1 MLIINLYGGLFLRNL
16 MIKIADFFRE
26 SDKILLLLCFFT
38 TSYGCLA
45 VFSATNYM
53 DSYRPVIIQSFC
65 MVVGLGAA
73 MVISSFDYEMIL
85 RRWYLV
91 AALGLIPVILT
102 FFIGFAP
109 EGTDDK
115 AWLNLGFTTFQP
127 SELLKICFVVTF
139 STHLARVKRD
149 INKLKVL
156 IPVCIHGAVPILLI
170 FIQGDAGT
178 ALVFAVMV
186 LFMLMAAGVSWKYFL
201 TAFSV
206 AVVASPIAYF
216 FLLNDDHRQRIVNM
230 FDIDADIQG
239 IGWQQYRGRIALAN
253 GGFFG
258 QGYLNGD
265 LTQIGKRGVPEGH
278 NDFIFV
284 CIGEELGFLGCLVV
298 LLLLAGI
305 CFRCLQVAKLSVKNE
320 GKFIC
325 VGIFSMLFAQT
336 VINIG
341 MCTSITPVIGI
352 TLPFFSAGG
361 TSLLCLFLGIGLVL
375 NVYMHRNSRTIYLH
389 D

>member
-1 MLIINLYGGLFLRNL
+1 MKYLLG
-16 MIKIADFFRE
+16 KVADFVRE
-26 SDKILLLLCFFT
+26 TDKILLLLTFFA
-38 TSYGCLA
+38 SCYGCLA

-53 DSYRPVIIQSFC
+53 ASRRAVIVHAIC
-65 MVVGLGAA
+65 LVAGI
-73 MVISSFDYEMIL
+73 VIACIVSSIDYE
-85 RRWYLV
+85 RYLKLWV
-91 AALGLIPVILT
+91 LIGIAGLIPVILT

-139 STHLARVKRD
+139 SKHLGKVKKN
-149 INKLKVL
+149 INKLKYL
-156 IPVCIHGAVPILLI
+156 IPVCLHGAIPVLLI

-178 ALVFAVMV
+178 ALVFLVMV
-186 LFMLMAAGVSWKYFL
+186 IFMMMAAGVSWKYF
-201 TAFSV
+201 TAAFS
-206 AVVASPIAYF
+206 AALVASPIAYF
-216 FLLNDDHRQRIVNM
+216 FILNDQHRERIISM

-239 IGWQQYRGRIALAN
+239 IGWQQYRGRLALAN

-258 QGYLNGD
+258 QGYMKGT
-265 LTQIGKRGVPEGH
+265 LTQMGKAGVPEGH

-284 CIGEELGFLGCLVV
+284 TIGEELGFLGCLVV
-298 LLLLAGI
+298 LILLTAI
-305 CFRCLQVAKLSVKNE
+305 CIRCLRVAALSVKQE
-320 GKFIC
+320 GKFIAI
-325 VGIFSMLFAQT
+325 GIFAMLFAQT

-361 TSLLCLFLGIGLVL
+361 TSLLCLFIGVGLVV
-375 NVYMHRNSRTIYLH
+375 NVYTHRNSRTINLH
-389 D
+389 N

>member
-1 MLIINLYGGLFLRNL
+1 MRYLLG
-16 MIKIADFFRE
+16 KIADFVRE
-26 SDKILLLLCFFT
+26 SDKILLLLTFFAST
-38 TSYGCLA
+38 YGCMA
-45 VFSATNYM
+45 VFSATHYM
-53 DSYRPVIIQSFC
+53 ESVRPFLVHSLCTVTGIAIAC
-65 MVVGLGAA
+65 
-73 MVISSFDYEMIL
+73 VISLIDYEKFMN
-85 RRWYLV
+85 RWYLF

-127 SELLKICFVVTF
+127 SELMKICFIITF
-139 STHLARVKRD
+139 STHLGKVKKN
-149 INKLKVL
+149 INKIKYLL
-156 IPVCIHGAVPILLI
+156 PVCLHGMVPVLLI

-178 ALVFAVMV
+178 ALVFAFMV
-186 LFMLMAAGVSWKYFL
+186 AFMLVAAGVSWKYFL
-201 TAFSV
+201 GAFSA

-216 FLLNDDHRQRIVNM
+216 LVLNDEHRERIMNM

-239 IGWQQYRGRIALAN
+239 VGWQQYRGRLALAN

-258 QGYLNGD
+258 QGYLNGQ
-265 LTQIGKRGVPEGH
+265 LTQSGKAGVPEGH

-284 CIGEELGFLGCLVV
+284 TIGEELGFLGCLVV
-298 LLLLAGI
+298 LILLLAVCI
-305 CFRCLQVAKLSVKNE
+305 RCLRVAYLSAKNE
-320 GKFIC
+320 GKYIC
-325 VGIFSMLFAQT
+325 IGIFSMLFAQV

-361 TSLLCLFLGIGLVL
+361 TSLLCLFLGVGLVL
-375 NVYMHRNSRTIYLH
+375 SVYMHRNSRTLYLR

>member
-1 MLIINLYGGLFLRNL
+1 MKYLLG
-16 MIKIADFFRE
+16 KVADFVRE
-26 SDKILLLLCFFT
+26 TDKILLLLTFFA
-38 TSYGCLA
+38 SCYGCIA

-53 DSYRPVIIQSFC
+53 GSNRPVIVQTICLFA
-65 MVVGLGAA
+65 GIIAA
-73 MVISSFDYEMIL
+73 CVISSINYSH
-85 RRWYLV
+85 YLKYWPLIAFV
-91 AALGLIPVILT
+91 GLVPVILT

-127 SELLKICFVVTF
+127 SELLKICFVLTF
-139 STHLARVKRD
+139 GKHLSHVKKD
-149 INKLKVL
+149 INKLKYL
-156 IPVCIHGAVPILLI
+156 IPVCLHGAVPVLLI

-178 ALVFAVMV
+178 ALVFLVMV
-186 LFMLMAAGVSWKYFL
+186 VFMMMAAGVSWKYFV
-201 TAFSV
+201 AAISA

-216 FLLNDDHRQRIVNM
+216 FILNDQHRERIVSM

-239 IGWQQYRGRIALAN
+239 IGWQQYRGRLALAN

-258 QGYLNGD
+258 QGYMKGL
-265 LTQIGKRGVPEGH
+265 LTQMGKAGVPEGH

-284 CIGEELGFLGCLVV
+284 TIGEELGFLGCLVV
-298 LLLLAGI
+298 LILLMAI
-305 CFRCLQVAKLSVKNE
+305 CFRCVRIAQLSVKNE
-320 GKFIC
+320 GKYIC
-325 VGIFSMLFAQT
+325 VGIFAMLFAQT

-341 MCTSITPVIGI
+341 MCTSVTPVIGI

-361 TSLLCLFLGIGLVL
+361 TSLFCLFLGIGLVL
-375 NVYMHRNSRTIYLH
+375 NVYAHRNSRTIYLH

>member
-1 MLIINLYGGLFLRNL
+1 MKYLLG
-16 MIKIADFFRE
+16 KVADFVRE
-26 SDKILLLLCFFT
+26 TDKILLLLTFFA
-38 TSYGCLA
+38 SCYGCLA

-53 DSYRPVIIQSFC
+53 ASRRAVIVHAIC
-65 MVVGLGAA
+65 LVAGI
-73 MVISSFDYEMIL
+73 VIACIVSSIDYE
-85 RRWYLV
+85 RYLKLWV
-91 AALGLIPVILT
+91 LIGIAGLIPVILT

-139 STHLARVKRD
+139 SKHLGKVKKN
-149 INKLKVL
+149 INKLKYL
-156 IPVCIHGAVPILLI
+156 IPVCLHGAIPVLLI

-178 ALVFAVMV
+178 ALVFLVMV
-186 LFMLMAAGVSWKYFL
+186 IFMMMAAGVSWKYFAA
-201 TAFSV
+201 AFS
-206 AVVASPIAYF
+206 AALVASPIAYF
-216 FLLNDDHRQRIVNM
+216 FILNDQHRERIISM

-239 IGWQQYRGRIALAN
+239 IGWQQYRGRLALAN

-258 QGYLNGD
+258 QGYMKGT
-265 LTQIGKRGVPEGH
+265 LTQMGKAGVPEGH

-284 CIGEELGFLGCLVV
+284 TIGEELGFLGCLVV
-298 LLLLAGI
+298 LILLTAI
-305 CFRCLQVAKLSVKNE
+305 CIRCLRVAALSVKQE
-320 GKFIC
+320 GKFIAI
-325 VGIFSMLFAQT
+325 GIFAMLFAQT

-361 TSLLCLFLGIGLVL
+361 TSLLCLFIGVGLVV
-375 NVYMHRNSRTIYLH
+375 NVYTHRNSRTINLH
-389 D
+389 N

>member
-1 MLIINLYGGLFLRNL
+1 MKYLLG
-16 MIKIADFFRE
+16 KVADFVRE
-26 SDKILLLLCFFT
+26 TDKILLLLTFFA
-38 TSYGCLA
+38 SCYGCLA

-53 DSYRPVIIQSFC
+53 ASRRAVIVHAIC
-65 MVVGLGAA
+65 LVAGI
-73 MVISSFDYEMIL
+73 VIACIVSSIDYE
-85 RRWYLV
+85 RYLKLW
-91 AALGLIPVILT
+91 ALIGIAGLIPVILT

-139 STHLARVKRD
+139 SKHLGKVKKN
-149 INKLKVL
+149 INKLKYL
-156 IPVCIHGAVPILLI
+156 IPVCLHGAIPVLLI

-178 ALVFAVMV
+178 ALVFLVMV
-186 LFMLMAAGVSWKYFL
+186 IFMMMAAGVSWKYF
-201 TAFSV
+201 TAAFS
-206 AVVASPIAYF
+206 AALVASPIAYF
-216 FLLNDDHRQRIVNM
+216 FILNDQHRERIISM

-239 IGWQQYRGRIALAN
+239 IGWQQYRGRLALAN

-258 QGYLNGD
+258 QGYMKGT
-265 LTQIGKRGVPEGH
+265 LTQMGKAGVPEGH

-284 CIGEELGFLGCLVV
+284 TIGEELGFLGCLVV
-298 LLLLAGI
+298 LILLTAI
-305 CFRCLQVAKLSVKNE
+305 CIRCLRVAALSVKQE
-320 GKFIC
+320 GKFIAI
-325 VGIFSMLFAQT
+325 GIFAMLFAQT

-361 TSLLCLFLGIGLVL
+361 TSLLCLFIGVGLVV
-375 NVYMHRNSRTIYLH
+375 NVYTHRNSRTINLH
-389 D
+389 N